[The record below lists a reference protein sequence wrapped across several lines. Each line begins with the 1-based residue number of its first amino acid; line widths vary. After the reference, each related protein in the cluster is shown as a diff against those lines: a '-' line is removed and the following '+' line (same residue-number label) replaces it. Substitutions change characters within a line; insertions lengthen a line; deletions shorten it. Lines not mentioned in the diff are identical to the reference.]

1 MHCNEINH
9 HTMLSQ
15 AQPLML
21 SLQGSQETFIKQLE
35 FFLTKLEHKRNRTE
49 TGGKI
54 HHQDIIKIPGIY
66 MPKWAGSCL

>member
-1 MHCNEINH
+1 
-9 HTMLSQ
+9 MLSQ

-21 SLQGSQETFIKQLE
+21 SLQGSQETFIKLLE
-35 FFLTKLEHKRNRTE
+35 FFFLTKLEHERNRTE

-66 MPKWAGSCL
+66 MLKWAGSCL